1 MYGVIK
7 LLNVED
13 VVIFVMVYVESSV
26 FVFFVIRMM
35 GFLLLK
41 FFLVRKI
48 KMMYVLLNY
57 WIVNIYLK

>member
-57 WIVNIYLK
+57 